1 MKTKLTVFILIGFF
15 LCTCDSGNIEIEEGY
30 KKVNGVNHFYKIAGN
45 GEPFI
50 VLHGGPG
57 MFHDELFPFFLDFA
71 KSHKVIFYDQRGNG
85 KSTLEKIDSTTFTV
99 ELMVEDLEELR
110 KEFGIDKLNIIGHSW
125 GGLLAM
131 YYAVKYPDNVKR
143 LILVDAAPV
152 NTELLIK
159 CYKNLISIYKP
170 EEWDYV
176 QKLWTSDE
184 YLAGNPKVHNEALRI
199 SEGTVFSNKDAID
212 EYMKVGGFNETTA
225 KNAVLLN
232 DLATQMKL
240 NIHVQDRLSNIN
252 CPTLIINGKDDFI
265 VDEAYRLTNQLIS
278 NSEIVLI
285 DGAGHYPFI
294 ENKEDFFYE
303 VENFIKKT
311 KPNNVYKKYARK

>member
-1 MKTKLTVFILIGFF
+1 MNMKNIMIISLLVGLFF
-15 LCTCDSGNIEIEEGY
+15 CGCNIENTVIEEGY
-30 KKVNGVNHFYKIAGN
+30 KNVNGVNHFYKIVGE

-50 VLHGGPG
+50 LLHGGPG
-57 MFHDELFPFFLDFA
+57 MYHDELFPFFLDFA
-71 KSHKVIFYDQRGNG
+71 KSRKVIFYDQRGNG
-85 KSTLEKIDSTTFTV
+85 QSTLEKIDSTTFTV

-125 GGLLAM
+125 GGLLSM

-159 CYKNLISIYKP
+159 CYEKQISMFEP
-170 EEWDYV
+170 EELKYV
-176 QKLWTSDE
+176 QELWNSEE
-184 YLAGNPKVHNEALRI
+184 YLAGNPKTHNEAMRI
-199 SEGTVFSNKDAID
+199 SEGTVFSNKSVID
-212 EYMKVGGFNETTA
+212 DYMKVAAFNESTA

-240 NIHVQDRLSNIN
+240 NIQVQDRLSNIK
-252 CPTLIINGKDDFI
+252 CPTLIINGEDDFI
-265 VDEAYRLTNQLIS
+265 VEEAYKLTNSLIS

-285 DGAGHYPFI
+285 EGAGHYPFI
-294 ENKEDFFYE
+294 ENKEDFFNKI
-303 VENFIKKT
+303 ENFINT
-311 KPNNVYKKYARK
+311 STR